1 VREWHPDE
9 IVSTCLGLGFLT
21 KMPGT
26 LASFA
31 AVAVAMLLSINA
43 VLIILLAVLGGIASW
58 SYSKRIGVKDP
69 SEVVIDEV
77 VGMWI
82 SLYGFG
88 SHFFLPALGLFR
100 ILDIIKPF
108 PIKNAEK
115 LPAGIGIMADD
126 VLAGLLTNIILRG
139 LSWFFLSGGLR
150 VMTRI

>member
-1 VREWHPDE
+1 MRECRPDE
-9 IVSTCLGLGFLT
+9 LVSTCLGLGFLT
-21 KMPGT
+21 GMPGT

-31 AVAVAMLLSINA
+31 AVVVAMFLPVNA

-69 SEVVIDEV
+69 PEVVIDEV

-88 SHFFLPALGLFR
+88 PHFFLPALGLFR
-100 ILDIIKPF
+100 ILDIVKPF
-108 PIKNAEK
+108 PVRNVEK

-126 VLAGLLTNIILRG
+126 VLAGLMANLILRG
-139 LSWFFLSGGLR
+139 ISWLFLGEGLR
-150 VMTRI
+150 VLTLS

>member
-1 VREWHPDE
+1 MREWHPDE

-69 SEVVIDEV
+69 SEVVR
-77 VGMWI
+77 MWI

-126 VLAGLLTNIILRG
+126 ILAGLLTNIILRG